1 MLESVL
7 KALATIFPWQSG
19 HRRQFT
25 RNFLLQVYFTFVQ
38 SLTMVSVIGLGA
50 GVAVAFQ
57 SQFGLALLGTNNQ
70 IGKVLVF
77 IVFREIVPIMAAML
91 LIARS
96 VTSVAAELGTC
107 KFQQEIEALNIMGI
121 SLYHYLLAPRIV
133 AGMVSLF
140 CMAASMWGFALLGGW
155 IGANFGDYFP
165 ATQYMTSV
173 ANALRGSDLLFFV
186 IKTFAVGG
194 LVMWIGC
201 QRGLSLQA
209 APFEIP
215 IVTNRAVV
223 DALTVAL
230 SMHLMLSAL
239 YYIVYGIDL

>member
-1 MLESVL
+1 MAKWTPQPVYTEF
-7 KALATIFPWQSG
+7 LATS
-19 HRRQFT
+19 
-25 RNFLLQVYFTFVQ
+25 LLHLHPVVDH
-38 SLTMVSVIGLGA
+38 VSVIGLGT
-50 GVAVAFQ
+50 GLAVAFQ
-57 SQFGLALLGTNNQ
+57 SQFGLALLGTQ
-70 IGKVLVF
+70 SQLGKIIVF

-96 VTSVAAELGTC
+96 VTSVAAEMGTC

-140 CMAASMWGFALLGGW
+140 CMAVAMLGFALLGGW
-155 IGANFGDYFP
+155 IGANFDSYIP
-165 ATQYMTSV
+165 VSQYLTSI
-173 ANALRGSDLLFFV
+173 ANALRARDLMFFV
-186 IKTFAVGG
+186 IKTFAAGG
-194 LVMWIGC
+194 VVMWIGC

-223 DALTVAL
+223 DALTAAIG
-230 SMHLMLSAL
+230 MHLTFSAL
-239 YYIVYGIDL
+239 YYILYGIDL